1 QVLRSFAERQT
12 RDLIAV
18 LAQEL
23 EDELRAFLAQLA
35 QHPADRLADEELTLV
50 QHARRQM
57 REQLEIARLVAQ
69 LAQLRE
75 KRGAADPEV
84 LVARPRRQ
92 PPQRA
97 ARLPDHAA
105 DHVRREPTDVRPG
118 LRAAHEAEEPR
129 KVALFEPVRAARQQ
143 RDPRRAE
150 LVALGRPQLV
160 DDPPQVGPREVR
172 VLAREIAHRATDLR
186 HRRAVETEVALEVRL
201 ARRRARDRARLAVA
215 TLEETPRGLRR
226 ARGHPAISSSQ
237 RPMAASSM
245 PAASSS
251 APPTTSTG
259 TRTR

>member
-1 QVLRSFAERQT
+1 M
-12 RDLIAV
+12 

-23 EDELRAFLAQLA
+23 EDELRAFLAHLA

-50 QHARRQM
+50 QHPCRQT

-84 LVARPRRQ
+84 LVARPRGQ
-92 PPQRA
+92 PPEGA
-97 ARLPDHAA
+97 ARLAHHAA
-105 DHVRREPTDVRPG
+105 DHIRSKPVDVRPG
-118 LRAAHEAEEPR
+118 LRAAYETQQPR
-129 KVALFEPVRAARQQ
+129 KVALLEQVRVAREQ

-160 DDPPQVGPREVR
+160 DDPPQLGPREVG
-172 VLAREIAHRATDLR
+172 VLAREIAHGATDLR